1 MAFNSILNSD
11 ASAIRRRSNVPQPKR
26 PASAGFTLDGVLT
39 RIDEIEQSGGPL
51 AGEFARSYIESQFR
65 QRGFPLNLKSAS
77 ERQLEERQSALAA
90 AQLADLERGRVV
102 RDTIGTLLDSA
113 NVAMGDLVGGQY
125 EGDTRT
131 LQDFLGTRLDASIM
145 QRPEDLIKASR
156 ALVTILNPGSD
167 EESVKTRNQFAL
179 RHSDLLLNEFT
190 APFAKQTTE
199 ERGAE
204 SAARQ
209 RKAWSDLEENTE
221 NQAELQAGEGVVSE
235 TFEQRLEAAGEAIGQ
250 DLSPGGFDD
259 DFDEAQ
265 GSAAVAETFLLQAED
280 FAEKGLPREAMLGLL
295 LGDAG
300 QRIGSVL
307 RGGRVEQGED
317 GRRILRID
325 GGVFNDPQAVSN
337 YIGLID
343 KFSEVTGRTRKEIL
357 RLMALDFD
365 DFAEEDIGQARES
378 LGLR

>member
-1 MAFNSILNSD
+1 MPFTSLLNSD
-11 ASAIRRRSNVPQPKR
+11 TSAIRRRAGAPQPQR
-26 PASAGFTLDGVLT
+26 RASAGVTMDAVLE
-39 RIDEIEQSGGPL
+39 RIDSIESEQGEL
-51 AGEFARSYIESQFR
+51 AGEFARSYLNAQFR
-65 QRGFPLNLKSAS
+65 KRGLPLNLKSRA
-77 ERQLEERQSALAA
+77 ERELEARQSQLAA
-90 AQLADLERGRVV
+90 AQLQDLERGRVV
-102 RDTIGTLLDSA
+102 RDTVGTLLDSA
-113 NVAMGDLVGGQY
+113 NVPVGDLFGGQY
-125 EGDTRT
+125 EGDKRT

-145 QRPEDLIKASR
+145 QRPEDLIRASR
-156 ALVTILNPGSD
+156 ALVTILHPGES
-167 EESVKTRNQFAL
+167 EEARKARVTHSL

-190 APFAKQTTE
+190 APFAKQTVE

-209 RKAWSDLEENTE
+209 SKAQRDLEENTE
-221 NQAELQAGEGVVSE
+221 FQQELQAGEGVVAD
-235 TFEQRLEAAGEAIGQ
+235 TFEQRLQAAGEAIGQ
-250 DLSPGGFDD
+250 DLSPGGLDD

-300 QRIGSVL
+300 KRIGQVL
-307 RGGRVEQGED
+307 RGGSVEQAED

-365 DFAEEDIGQARES
+365 DFAEEDIGRARES
-378 LGLR
+378 LGIR